1 MFLSHS
7 RVLEKIINY
16 KGIIAIWGLSDA
28 TKRFFTKYPNL
39 CESFF
44 CIIDNDVKR
53 SAKLGS

>member
-44 CIIDNDVKR
+44 VLLIMM
-53 SAKLGS
+53 